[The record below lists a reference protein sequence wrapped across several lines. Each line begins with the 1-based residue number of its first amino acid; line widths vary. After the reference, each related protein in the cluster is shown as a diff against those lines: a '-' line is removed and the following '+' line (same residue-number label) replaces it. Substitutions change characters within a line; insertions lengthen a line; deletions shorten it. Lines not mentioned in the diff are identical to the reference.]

1 MGVENNNAV
10 IATTWNR
17 EEVKRIRQWVEE
29 LTNMK
34 SLFLF
39 GEEEINGKTTVV
51 MVPDGSKEG
60 WVESDAGDALRDRF
74 IAELEKANY
83 DDGSN
88 PWKFVEVGFG
98 EFGQKVLRGNCK
110 NCYGD
115 SEYAG

>member
-10 IATTWNR
+10 IATTWNKD
-17 EEVKRIRQWVEE
+17 EVVRIKKWVDSLSE
-29 LTNMK
+29 MK
-34 SLFLF
+34 GLFLF
-39 GEEEINGKTTVV
+39 GDEEINGKITVV

-60 WVESDAGDALRDRF
+60 WPKSDTGDKLRDAF
-74 IAELEKANY
+74 VAELEKANY

-88 PWKFVEVGFG
+88 PWNFVEVGYG
-98 EFGQKVLRGNCK
+98 EFGQKVLRGNNK